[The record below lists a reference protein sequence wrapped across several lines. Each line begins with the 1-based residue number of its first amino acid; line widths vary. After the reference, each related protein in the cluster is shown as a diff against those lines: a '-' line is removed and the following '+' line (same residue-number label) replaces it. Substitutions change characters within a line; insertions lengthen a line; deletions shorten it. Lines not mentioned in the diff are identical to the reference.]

1 MLAFICHNSCYELLS
16 RGRKLVSE
24 ADTVPVSD
32 EAESA
37 CEGAVKP
44 QCWQLAENSDPD
56 HLNFQPLLP
65 TLLHLSCPPLPT
77 SLLRAQ
83 YFSSPRKYWKVVH
96 QHEGPYF
103 P

>member
-83 YFSSPRKYWKVVH
+83 YFSSPRKY
-96 QHEGPYF
+96 
-103 P
+103 